1 MPPSFRRVVWKRAIS
16 SPRPVM
22 AHFVTLD
29 GLGVGLIAMENPPGK
44 RGIRWLLALLVQVLR
59 HLEMMLQGG
68 KSLASPI
75 LQFRIIAAFGV
86 TLEQR
91 RCVLVRTDLHRII
104 FAREILRFRISKL
117 IELFLRT
124 IIKELGGDVRFDWRE
139 QGLACEI
146 TLPIA

>member
-1 MPPSFRRVVWKRAIS
+1 LRPERKMHPASDAYQGAGRVGGLL
-16 SPRPVM
+16 PV
-22 AHFVTLD
+22 
-29 GLGVGLIAMENPPGK
+29 LIH
-44 RGIRWLLALLVQVLR
+44 VLR